1 MTGGVIKGLIKSQH
15 ENVLTHLTKI
25 HNSKQSRKLTLFFII
40 SVASIRSNMEFSFF
54 FQEGEKKKKKK
65 SLILLSI
72 TAGNDKTFR
81 Q

>member
-54 FQEGEKKKKKK
+54 FQEGEKKKK